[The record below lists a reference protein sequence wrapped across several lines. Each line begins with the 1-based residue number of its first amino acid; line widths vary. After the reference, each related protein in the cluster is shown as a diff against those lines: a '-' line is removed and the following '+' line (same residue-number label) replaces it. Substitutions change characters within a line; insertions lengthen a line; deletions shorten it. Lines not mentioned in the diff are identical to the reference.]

1 MSVSV
6 IEYSDIKISLD
17 DEGYLENLDDW
28 KRKVS

>member
-1 MSVSV
+1 MSV

-28 KRKVS
+28 NRKVS

>member
-1 MSVSV
+1 MSA
-6 IEYSDIKISLD
+6 IGYSDIKISLD

>member
-1 MSVSV
+1 MSV

>member
-1 MSVSV
+1 MSI

-28 KRKVS
+28 NRKVL